1 MWQGKTVSVALPTYN
16 ERESIRQ
23 CINDFFATGVVD
35 EVVVCNNNAA
45 AGTSEEVAAT
55 SAREVTERRQGYGW
69 SCRRAMAEA
78 TGESLLHNRYGTAV
92 TVWAPSGAGTDS
104 TISSATTPDASAGC
118 VLLKVAVHVHGPPF
132 RI

>member
-1 MWQGKTVSVALPTYN
+1 MALPTYD

-55 SAREVTERRQGYGW
+55 SAREVREPRQV
-69 SCRRAMAEA
+69 AAF
-78 TGESLLHNRYGTAV
+78 L
-92 TVWAPSGAGTDS
+92 
-104 TISSATTPDASAGC
+104 SATPATASGTRPHRIATIAGSAP
-118 VLLKVAVHVHGPPF
+118 K
-132 RI
+132 